1 MSPPLRG
8 LFSHELAL
16 ACISNAN
23 CFAKFGGYF
32 EEKIVLRNM
41 RNIVPNRAK
50 FISFWAPEKNSCEM
64 WLHRAKFS
72 YGGSK
77 FSYGGWSR
85 ATGRSG
91 STPQP
96 PI

>member
-1 MSPPLRG
+1 MTQEQIQWAEVYACALRVG
-8 LFSHELAL
+8 LGLYF
-16 ACISNAN
+16 AN

-50 FISFWAPEKNSCEM
+50 CISFWAPEKKSREM

-72 YGGSK
+72 
-77 FSYGGWSR
+77 
-85 ATGRSG
+85 
-91 STPQP
+91 
-96 PI
+96 